1 MQDNTAV
8 PGNYRAEEAETRP
21 LLPRSDA
28 SERERPRPGR
38 ASYRLACLLALLATL
53 TLEVAA
59 ADGERPAWTIVLTV
73 AIEAGITA
81 VLGLLAWRFDPA
93 TDVAGKSRMIWILS
107 LATAPFIAEILF
119 RSAMNTMLPLELL
132 LLAYFRNGVLALTAF
147 SYRDDCQKMCCSLS
161 TFLIIFASAV
171 SSQLWLHGLVV
182 IYAIAGIWWL
192 MGTYWESLQGRL
204 APTSIREMSRRWLFA
219 LPLIVMLMLVGL
231 PVAATQTHALRG
243 FMPSSGGTDW
253 YSESARSGVGD
264 GDNLVAGTENI
275 QSFAPIENAPFLSS
289 HEPSLYDLF
298 DDMYNE
304 PVKIQKVDRS
314 IALSRE
320 FTVKQKEHH
329 LAESKLAGK
338 QFSTLRKLGK
348 PKQGKVGNRDSNALF
363 YVKGRVPLHLKLEV
377 FDQYDGIDWFPE
389 SPAEPCPRLTIESL
403 NDRPWL
409 RLPRPRALEV
419 YAEPELHALKINRL
433 DTNRIPSPTELLGI
447 HIDQLDRE
455 NFYTWAQP
463 GIVRMDRDKL
473 PSMTVMHLQS
483 RVVDERLVARSLV
496 HLSWGSSNYRQSGSD
511 ERSQRVREVAQE
523 WTHETA
529 PGWPQI
535 QTIVT
540 RLRQDFVLD
549 RDARPRAD
557 CDHTVADFL
566 FETHSGPDY
575 QFASAAVMLLRS
587 LGYSARLVSGFYVD
601 PDRYE
606 VRGQHT
612 PVLPEDVHFWAE
624 VFAGGDNW
632 IPIEPT
638 PGYELLKPAPTLIE
652 QLRAAAIAT
661 LSFLLS
667 NGLLITL
674 SVAVIAWV
682 LIQRRFLADQAATA
696 IWRWIPV
703 QDDRGFALQTLR
715 LLEHRCRRAGR
726 NRPCGTTA
734 TRWLK
739 QISKS
744 EGGPDRTRLD
754 EFVQLAEWAAFA
766 PQGTVD
772 PCLTPRD
779 VCHQAVQLWSWKRLS
794 QTTSSVSTFPA
805 IRLRYT
811 DLFVHWKYQTANLP
825 GKIPE

>member
-1 MQDNTAV
+1 MQDDTAV
-8 PGNYRAEEAETRP
+8 PGKYRTEESEN
-21 LLPRSDA
+21 RSPHSRSVG
-28 SERERPRPGR
+28 SENEGKKTAR

-59 ADGERPAWTIVLTV
+59 ADGDRPAWTIALTV
-73 AIEAGITA
+73 AIEAGIA
-81 VLGLLAWRFDPA
+81 GVLGLLAWRFDPA
-93 TDVAGKSRMIWILS
+93 TDAAAKSRMIWILC

-132 LLAYFRNGVLALTAF
+132 LLAYFRNGVLVLAAF

-161 TFLIIFASAV
+161 TFLTIFASAV

-182 IYAIAGIWWL
+182 VYAIAGIWWL
-192 MGTYWESLQGRL
+192 MGSYWESLQGRL
-204 APTSIREMSRRWLFA
+204 AATSKREMSRRWLIA
-219 LPLIVMLMLVGL
+219 LPLIVVLMLVVL

-338 QFSTLRKLGK
+338 QFSTLRKLGE
-348 PKQGKVGNRDSNALF
+348 PKQGKVGNRDSNALL

-377 FDQYDGIDWFPE
+377 FDQYDGIEWFPE
-389 SPAEPCPRLTIESL
+389 SLAETNPKLTIESL

-409 RLPRPRALEV
+409 RFPRMRALEI
-419 YAEPELHALKINRL
+419 YAAPELHALKINRL

-447 HIDQLDRE
+447 HIDKLDRE
-455 NFYTWAQP
+455 DFYAWAQP

-473 PSMTVMHLQS
+473 PSLTVMHLQS
-483 RVVDERLVARSLV
+483 RVVDERLISRSLV
-496 HLSWGSSNYRQSGSD
+496 HLSGGSSNYRQSGSD
-511 ERSQRVREVAQE
+511 ERSQRVREMAEEWSNEAAQ
-523 WTHETA
+523 
-529 PGWPQI
+529 GWPQVQAI
-535 QTIVT
+535 IT
-540 RLRQDFVLD
+540 RLRQDYVLD
-549 RDARPRAD
+549 RDARPPAD

-566 FETHSGPDY
+566 FESHRGPDY
-575 QFASAAVMLLRS
+575 QFASAVVMLLRS
-587 LGYSARLVSGFYVD
+587 LGYSARLVSGFYVE

-606 VRGQHT
+606 VRSQHT
-612 PVLPEDVHFWAE
+612 PVLQEDVHFWAE

-638 PGYELLKPAPTLIE
+638 PGYELLKPPPTLIE
-652 QLRAAAIAT
+652 QLHATAVAALI
-661 LSFLLS
+661 FLLS
-667 NGLLITL
+667 NALLITL
-674 SVAVIAWV
+674 NLAMVTWLFV
-682 LIQRRFLADQAATA
+682 QRRFLADQVATA
-696 IWRWIPV
+696 MWRWLPV
-703 QDDRGFALQTLR
+703 HDERRFVMQTLR
-715 LLEHRCRRAGR
+715 LLDHRCRRAGR
-726 NRPCGTTA
+726 TRPCSTTA

-739 QISKS
+739 RIAES
-744 EGGPDRTRLD
+744 GDGADRKRLE
-754 EFVQLAEWAAFA
+754 EFTQLAEWAAFA
-766 PQGTVD
+766 PSGTAA
-772 PCLTPRD
+772 PCPAPRD
-779 VCHQAVQLWSWKRLS
+779 VCHQAVQVWSWKRMS
-794 QTTSSVSTFPA
+794 NTASSDPTLPVT
-805 IRLRYT
+805 RLRY
-811 DLFVHWKYQTANLP
+811 ANSFAH
-825 GKIPE
+825 